1 MKSLA
6 NAGGLKKHAYVK
18 EDHLVYKR
26 HRICR
31 IRRML
36 RSRYGRNYRQVV
48 VGRRGPKR
56 ACGAVG
62 TAAR

>member
-6 NAGGLKKHAYVK
+6 NARGLKKQAYVK

-26 HRICR
+26 HRIYR

-36 RSRYGRNYRQVV
+36 RSRYGRNYR
-48 VGRRGPKR
+48 
-56 ACGAVG
+56 
-62 TAAR
+62 

>member
-48 VGRRGPKR
+48 VGR
-56 ACGAVG
+56 
-62 TAAR
+62 

>member
-6 NAGGLKKHAYVK
+6 NAGGPRKHAYVK

-48 VGRRGPKR
+48 VGKRGLKR
-56 ACGAVG
+56 ARGAVG